1 MTGPGRRC
9 ALCLLASFPI
19 RHCNCPST
27 AQQKRGNRQ
36 TVGWSLQ
43 FCDDW
48 KKQKRGLILSDEQ
61 QRPSACFCPLIPG
74 ANAEGRCETPLSLF
88 LCTPGWAQSAEQL
101 GHSKWYRLVMPGI
114 HYAWLEPSE
123 RLLADSIARTGRAL
137 EKGNAEH
144 HPLLVIAIGVFY
156 CMYNDLLCTV
166 ANPYLACLVYSSLGG
181 GVLVCLTWFWA
192 TSRRLVPFTLDLSGD
207 LMICAVKMRLFVSI
221 LAVFKVVFS
230 LVVWTIARG
239 STMPH
244 LGPDPSS
251 PSCQV
256 IDRIVCASHIR
267 VFGWEK
273 RTCIGLVPLVYCALP
288 LCQSINRFDD
298 QYPLG
303 EYQAAGLSTKLVF
316 PRISTK

>member
-1 MTGPGRRC
+1 MAT
-9 ALCLLASFPI
+9 I
-19 RHCNCPST
+19 R
-27 AQQKRGNRQ
+27 KRENRQ
-36 TVGWSLQ
+36 TLGWSLQ

-48 KKQKRGLILSDEQ
+48 KKTKTRKVVLWLILSDEQ
-61 QRPSACFCPLIPG
+61 QRPSACSCPLIPG

-114 HYAWLEPSE
+114 NYAWLEPSE
-123 RLLADSIARTGRAL
+123 RLLADTIIAKTGRAL

-144 HPLLVIAIGVFY
+144 HPLLVITIGVFY
-156 CMYNDLLCTV
+156 CKYNDLLCTV

-192 TSRRLVPFTLDLSGD
+192 TSRRPVPFTLDLSGD

-221 LAVFKVVFS
+221 LALFKVVFS

-239 STMPH
+239 STIPH
-244 LGPDPSS
+244 LGPDLSS

-256 IDRIVCASHIR
+256 IDRVVCASHIR

-273 RTCIGLVPLVYCALP
+273 RTCIGLVPL
-288 LCQSINRFDD
+288 
-298 QYPLG
+298 
-303 EYQAAGLSTKLVF
+303 AAGLSTKLVF